1 MAKSKKLLARGNRE
15 LMWRTEE
22 GLIFTM
28 PYTRAY
34 TVDIQPVA
42 ESKPWFLRENHHQ
55 LHSRFFPFL
64 SVIEKVCLPNSLYLS
79 SGSLVNDGSF
89 LRMTTVVCEKKH
101 SGSYTRT

>member
-1 MAKSKKLLARGNRE
+1 
-15 LMWRTEE
+15 MWRTEE